1 MPVIFA
7 SCADICVEAFSKFQ
21 SSIFEET
28 LAQGYIFCINQGQ
41 KIKASLAKVG
51 EVLGSFSLARWVSY
65 STLQEWLQFLV
76 KRFLILKKQMLDN
89 FDTNYWIE
97 QLKKMSLVFQMGKI
111 VKYDLEKGYWYQRKQ
126 LQNSFQTI
134 KSRKYFSQETFMVF
148 NMQVFVLAEFSKIL
162 TRFMPLVSDS
172 KTLWKY

>member
-76 KRFLILKKQMLDN
+76 KRFLVLKKTNAWQFWYKLLDRTAQKN
-89 FDTNYWIE
+89 VI
-97 QLKKMSLVFQMGKI
+97 SL
-111 VKYDLEKGYWYQRKQ
+111 
-126 LQNSFQTI
+126 
-134 KSRKYFSQETFMVF
+134 
-148 NMQVFVLAEFSKIL
+148 
-162 TRFMPLVSDS
+162 SDG
-172 KTLWKY
+172 